1 MRTCALSLPIALG
14 IAASSALAEPPDIE
28 NTGYITGCLKDGKL
42 LSFEISGWGAYRP
55 CWKHGGDA
63 EWITLPRANQNSQLF
78 TVSLVERRG
87 RLFSGPLSTTGI
99 SADELTLI

>member
-1 MRTCALSLPIALG
+1 MLPRTRHFPNAGSIGRVHRRAFGQASFRVGRVEMRTCALSLPIALG

-63 EWITLPRANQNSQLF
+63 E
-78 TVSLVERRG
+78 
-87 RLFSGPLSTTGI
+87 
-99 SADELTLI
+99 